1 MRKLI
6 LATAVAVSAIPF
18 AAPASADQGRQEM
31 QERREC
37 ARELRNADNSYEYR
51 RERRECAREI
61 AQARRQDWRT
71 YNRYDWNRPA
81 AGGYYYAD
89 QYYRDGRYYRERR
102 LSYNDRIYRG
112 RDGRYYCRRN
122 DGTTGLIIGAGV
134 GALIGS
140 RIDNGRSSLLGTL
153 IGGAAG
159 AAIGREI
166 DRSSGKDRYGR
177 YDVRCR

>member
-1 MRKLI
+1 MDIRRDDMRKLI
-6 LATAVAVSAIPF
+6 LATAVAVSAVPF
-18 AAPASADQGRQEM
+18 AMPASADQGRQEM

-37 ARELRNADNSYEYR
+37 ARELRNADTNREYR

-102 LSYNDRIYRG
+102 LSYHDRIYRG
-112 RDGRYYCRRN
+112 RDGRYYCRRS
-122 DGTTGLIIGAGV
+122 DGTTGLIIGAGI
-134 GALIGS
+134 GALIGN
-140 RIDNGRSSLLGTL
+140 RIDDGRSSLLGTL

-166 DRSSGKDRYGR
+166 DRGN
-177 YDVRCR
+177 VRCR